1 MLILVSFKTMKSWI
15 WHEVKFLR
23 FFCHNIQYFEQKDI
37 FPVASRQTQKVEC
50 HLFQL
55 IGDVFA
61 LFPRINESL
70 SVSMVLYFSI
80 LINISHSQSSMLM
93 MLKMSGLCLYPPCV
107 YVLSWGPARRLKFA
121 VTTLMG
127 EQIHN
132 PLLPQ
137 SSGCCGAWRVCWGLL
152 EAVRFRREQSRMLA
166 ISALLVLPVNVIK
179 AFLWNKFN

>member
-1 MLILVSFKTMKSWI
+1 M
-15 WHEVKFLR
+15 
-23 FFCHNIQYFEQKDI
+23 DI
-37 FPVASRQTQKVEC
+37 FPVTSKQSQKVEC

-70 SVSMVLYFSI
+70 SVSTFLTYFLI
-80 LINISHSQSSMLM
+80 LTNISYSQSSLLTMPEV
-93 MLKMSGLCLYPPCV
+93 SGLCLCPPCV
-107 YVLSWGPARRLKFA
+107 YVFTWGPASRLKFA
-121 VTTLMG
+121 VTALMG

-137 SSGCCGAWRVCWGLL
+137 SSVCCGAWRVCWGLL
-152 EAVRFRREQSRMLA
+152 EAVRFRREQSRILA